1 MCHYP
6 HVTTFQGDKLRQAR
20 AAAGLTQK
28 ELGALA
34 GLQRETVN
42 HAENGKHLPGSETL
56 ARIAKALDISIDSL
70 FSENGEAV
78 A

>member
-1 MCHYP
+1 VCNYP
-6 HVTTFQGDKLRQAR
+6 TVTIFQGEKLRQAR

-28 ELGALA
+28 ELADRA
-34 GLQRETVN
+34 GIQRETVN

-56 ARIAKALDISIDSL
+56 ARIAKALDVSIDSL
-70 FSENGEAV
+70 FSDNGEAV

>member
-1 MCHYP
+1 VCNYP
-6 HVTTFQGDKLRQAR
+6 TVTIFQGDKLRQAR

-28 ELGALA
+28 ELADLA

-56 ARIAKALDISIDSL
+56 ARIAKALDVPMED
-70 FSENGEAV
+70 FFENGAP